1 MQARAGAM
9 SGTSLLPPWRAGMSW
24 ALSGLKAV
32 SLRGFANLLSVPGAS
47 PPARTSVQPARRA
60 GAARSGQL
68 AHVPN
73 VPPQVGIAPRR
84 LSYA

>member
-32 SLRGFANLLSVPGAS
+32 SLRRFANLLLVPGARRPRGPPFS
-47 PPARTSVQPARRA
+47 PRRA

-68 AHVPN
+68 AHVPK